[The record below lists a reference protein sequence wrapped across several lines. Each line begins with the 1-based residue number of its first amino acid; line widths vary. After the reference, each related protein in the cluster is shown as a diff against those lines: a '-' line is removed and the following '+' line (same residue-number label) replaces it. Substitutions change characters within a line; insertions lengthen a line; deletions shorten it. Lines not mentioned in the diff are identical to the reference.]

1 MRRQDGKYNFE
12 DMTSKD
18 IKSMEEA
25 FNRMSPRKERLQRT
39 GYEVITYIRRD
50 TRIRQ
55 EMGASLD
62 FIQTLRS

>member
-1 MRRQDGKYNFE
+1 MRRQNGKYNFE

-39 GYEVITYIRRD
+39 EYEVITYIRHD

-62 FIQTLRS
+62 FTQTLRS